1 MENVLSQ
8 QEIDAM
14 VRAART
20 GGQLANAPELQAQV
34 EPWDLHLAGQ
44 IGREQLEAITSLHEG
59 FARNLTNAMGAYL
72 RVVFTTALVS
82 AEHLSYREFLQ
93 SVPENTYFASC
104 RLNPMGASA
113 ALQFDLKLAFPVIDL
128 LLGGGGT
135 GIAATRDITE
145 IEEQI
150 LDSVARIICR
160 ELAGAWQA
168 LALEIVFEN
177 RLEAAAA
184 RRLMSPE
191 EKTLS
196 LSFEVSMPEVRGGL
210 NIAVPA
216 TLSHAL
222 LRKLAAD
229 WNRRRQAVPDAS
241 RKRIMQLLLDCPT
254 TAELAA
260 SPIGVPVG
268 TLADLKPGQVL
279 ALRRS
284 AQEPASLLIAG
295 LKMFQAFPVRCAEI
309 RAAKITERLADTPH
323 LPGENH
329 TCMERTQ

>member
-14 VRAART
+14 VRAARS
-20 GGQLANAPELQAQV
+20 GGRQTPEVQAQV

-59 FARNLTNAMGAYL
+59 FARNLTNAMGAFL
-72 RVVFTTALVS
+72 RVVFTAALVS
-82 AEHLSYREFLQ
+82 AEYLTYREFLQ
-93 SVPENTYFASC
+93 SVPETTYFASC

-113 ALQFDLKLAFPVIDL
+113 ALQFDLKLAFPIIDL
-128 LLGGGGT
+128 LLGGGGG

-150 LDSVARIICR
+150 LDSVARIVCR

-168 LALEIVFEN
+168 LSLEVVFEN
-177 RLEAAAA
+177 RLEAATA

-229 WNRRRQAVPDAS
+229 WGRRRQMAPDVS
-241 RKRIMQLLLDCPT
+241 RQRLMQLLLDCPI

-260 SPIGVPVG
+260 TPMRVPMG
-268 TLADLKPGQVL
+268 ILAGLIPGQVL
-279 ALRRS
+279 AFDRG
-284 AQEPASLLIAG
+284 AQEPASLLIG
-295 LKMFQAFPVRCAEI
+295 GVEMFRAFPVRCAET
-309 RAAKITERLADTPH
+309 RAARVEEILSGVP
-323 LPGENH
+323 LPPSNENP
-329 TCMERTQ
+329 TRKENVR